1 MQSSRY
7 TLSRRLS
14 HLVLVAAVFP
24 AVLALGSAAVRA
36 SEERPAQGPIDDSLA
51 AVGQTYAIMCNTC
64 NTATDFASKAVST
77 YPRDRDS
84 RAYVYNLNTGIVRSI
99 ALEWDLETQSQLGGY
114 EYGTDPGLDTYVRQA
129 GDMYRRNNNSL
140 NFKLIVRA
148 NGSIYW
154 KPASGAVVELRP
166 AGYGARFASDKSE
179 PVAPDSA
186 NVLKGEAVPGVNS
199 PIDATGYVFPSNFG
213 DRYPNYP
220 QTSYD
225 LGFGNPGT
233 VNTFVRDQVRGMPN
247 GGVSGVFN
255 GTYQTHTGAAAPLG
269 LVQGGAQITKQVT
282 SKVAVIIPM
291 KDGGFAIVEYDVAT
305 GLVTLKDVTDSQG
318 YPLPAGNGN
327 RVQFFANNP
336 ISFPNTPRG
345 QQGLAAWVEWAH
357 RNGIPVTSMNG
368 AGSGGNVRCTSKGPN
383 EIECTILPR

>member
-1 MQSSRY
+1 MQSSR
-7 TLSRRLS
+7 TPLSRRLS
-14 HLVLVAAVFP
+14 QLVLVAAVFP
-24 AVLALGSAAVRA
+24 AALALGSAALKA
-36 SEERPAQGPIDDSLA
+36 SEERPAQGPIDDSLT

-64 NTATDFASKAVST
+64 TTSTDFANKAVTT
-77 YPRDRDS
+77 YPRDRS
-84 RAYVYNLNTGIVRSI
+84 SVAYVYNLSTGIVRGI
-99 ALEWDLETQSQLGGY
+99 ALEWDLETHSQIGGY
-114 EYGTDPGLDTYVRQA
+114 EVGTHPGLDTYVRQA

-140 NFKLIVRA
+140 GFKLIVRA
-148 NGSIYW
+148 DGSVYW
-154 KPASGAVVELRP
+154 KPASGAVVELRA
-166 AGYGARFASDKSE
+166 AGYGPRFAGGKSDPAELDDGS
-179 PVAPDSA
+179 
-186 NVLKGEAVPGVNS
+186 VLRGESVPGVNS
-199 PIDATGYVFPSNFG
+199 PIDVRGYSFPSNFG

-220 QTSYD
+220 RTSYD

-233 VNTFVRDQVRGMPN
+233 VNNFVRDQVRDLPN

-305 GLVTLKDVTDSQG
+305 ALVTLKEVQDSQG

-327 RVQFFANNP
+327 RIQFFASNP
-336 ISFPNTPRG
+336 IDFPNTSLGR
-345 QQGLAAWVEWAH
+345 QGLAAWVEWAH
-357 RNGIPVTSMNG
+357 RNGIPVTSMTG
-368 AGSGGNVRCTSKGPN
+368 AGSGGNVRCSSKGPN